1 MATIIPEVSFIVCI
15 FILTFL
21 AAMLLALACFELYP
35 WVKKRI
41 RPEAEPFTIAD
52 EDDVSDYGPNGL
64 YVFVNCLSCGNRCA
78 LEVKREK
85 LTQKRFFFGLRCYH
99 CGNSINVMVKKYVR
113 PDR

>member
-1 MATIIPEVSFIVCI
+1 MATILDILRAIQI
-15 FILTFL
+15 FLLALLLTFL
-21 AAMLLALACFELYP
+21 AVKICIEFYP
-35 WVKKRI
+35 WVKKKI
-41 RPEAEPFTIAD
+41 HPETEPFTIAD
-52 EDDVSDYGPNGL
+52 EYDVSDYGPNGL

-99 CGNSINVMVKKYVR
+99 CGNSINVMVKKHVR